1 MFIRKTLGA
10 AIAMAAILTSGCASI
25 VGDSKYPVQVSSAP
39 TGASFEITNKEGKVV
54 HSGNT
59 PSTITLKSSHGYFK
73 GETYSLR
80 FKKDGY
86 PDKVVTLD
94 SSVSGWYWSNILFG
108 GVIGMLIVDPATGAM
123 YKLPEG
129 VSADLG
135 APVTPAAPVTPVA
148 QAQGQ
153 KDLQLVMIDSLS
165 AEAKAKL
172 IPVE

>member
-10 AIAMAAILTSGCASI
+10 ALAMAAILTSGCASI

-39 TGASFEITNKEGKVV
+39 AGASFEITDKEGKVV

-59 PSTITLKSSHGYFK
+59 PTTITLKSGHGYFK

-86 PDKVVTLD
+86 PDKLVTLD
-94 SSVSGWYWSNILFG
+94 SSVSGWYWGNLLFG

-135 APVTPAAPVTPVA
+135 APITPATPVA

-165 AEAKAKL
+165 TEAKAKL
-172 IPVE
+172 IRVE